1 VKEED
6 SLFFPSS
13 HRVVDTSLLL
23 IQSPVGKHL
32 FGASRQQQTHW
43 MCKHTTHSDLS
54 DYLWVRPKTITTQE
68 ERDTWKA
75 GAGNNQWYL
84 FMRTKQVSV
93 PLVFSC
99 TAHSCFVVVVVVVVV
114 LLLLLLLVL
123 PLVPN
128 AIYI

>member
-23 IQSPVGKHL
+23 IQSPVSKHL

-43 MCKHTTHSDLS
+43 MCKHTTHSDLL
-54 DYLWVRPKTITTQE
+54 DYLWVRAKTITTQK

-75 GAGNNQWYL
+75 GAGNNQWYF

-99 TAHSCFVVVVVVVVV
+99 TAHSCFVVDVVVVV
-114 LLLLLLLVL
+114 LLLLLLVL

>member
-23 IQSPVGKHL
+23 IQSPVNKHL
-32 FGASRQQQTHW
+32 FGAFRQQQTHC
-43 MCKHTTHSDLS
+43 MCKHTTHSDLL
-54 DYLWVRPKTITTQE
+54 DYLWVRAKTITTQK

-75 GAGNNQWYL
+75 GAGNYQWYF

-99 TAHSCFVVVVVVVVV
+99 TAHSCFVVVVVVLLL